1 MVFYPLLDETTATP
15 EVRTRGGR
23 FELANDPVQKWMLYG
38 ASGYSGRLIAR
49 EAVSRGLQPVLAGRD
64 AAKIEPLAEELQ
76 CDWLV
81 FGLDNGTKIAAALE
95 GMTAVLHCAGP
106 FSATAEPMM
115 EACLAAGVHYL
126 DITGEI
132 EVIESAK
139 GRHDRA
145 LASAMAILPAVGMD
159 VVPSDC
165 LAARLSE
172 ALPQAIR
179 LELAFGGTS
188 SVSHGTAATIWEN
201 IGRGGRVRQ
210 GGRIVRVPAAWKIQ
224 EIPFPRGP
232 QRAMT
237 IPWGDVASAFH
248 TTGIPNIEVYAAVP
262 ARQLTLLRRFRFLAP
277 LAGIGVV
284 QSLGR
289 RWIDR
294 RIRGPSEAELT
305 GGRTEFWG
313 RATDRAGRTAEA
325 TLETP
330 NGYALTVKTSL
341 AILHQVL
348 AGRVR
353 AGFSTP
359 GLALGGGFIETIA
372 GVTFAWRQRPSR

>member
-1 MVFYPLLDETTATP
+1 
-15 EVRTRGGR
+15 
-23 FELANDPVQKWMLYG
+23 MLYG
-38 ASGYSGRLIAR
+38 VSGYTGRLIAR
-49 EAVSRGLQPVLAGRD
+49 EAVSRGMQPVLAGRD
-64 AAKIEPLAEELQ
+64 AAKIQPLAGELS
-76 CDWLV
+76 CDCRV
-81 FGLDNGTKIAAALE
+81 FGLDSAAEIAAALE
-95 GMTAVLHCAGP
+95 GMAAVLHCAGP
-106 FSATAEPMM
+106 FRATAEPML

-145 LASAMAILPAVGMD
+145 LAAGIAILPAVGMD

-165 LAARLSE
+165 LAKRLAE
-172 ALPQAIR
+172 ELPQAER
-179 LELAFGGTS
+179 LELAFGGML

-210 GGRIVRVPAAWKIQ
+210 HGQIVRVPAAWKVQ
-224 EIPFPRGP
+224 EIPFPRQP
-232 QRAMT
+232 RWAMT

-262 ARQLTLLRRFRFLAP
+262 SKQLSVLRRFRWLAP
-277 LAGIGVV
+277 LASIGVV

-294 RIRGPSEAELT
+294 RIQGPGEAELT
-305 GGRTEFWG
+305 RGRTEFWG
-313 RATDRAGRTAEA
+313 RVTDEAGRIAEA

-330 NGYALTVKTSL
+330 NGYKLTVQTSL
-341 AILHQVL
+341 AVLQQVL

-353 AGFSTP
+353 TGFSTP
-359 GLALGGGFIETIA
+359 ALALGGGFIETIPD
-372 GVTFAWRQRPSR
+372 VNFAWRQRASG